1 MNVKKVYFILL
12 GLAVLTGILAI
23 VGVTTGNR
31 LMTKS
36 AQNLNDLKLETSV
49 LDEQQN
55 SLNRAR
61 QDIEKYA
68 DLEVIAKTVVPQ
80 EKDQARTI
88 RELVKLA
95 RDSGVPLTSITFPAS
110 DLGQKKTTK
119 SGSSSSSS
127 TTKKS
132 SSVPPLSQ
140 LKEVEG
146 LKGVY
151 QLEITIANDDSNP
164 VTYSALINFLKKLEQ
179 NRRTSQVATIGL
191 EPLANNRNLLTY
203 SMTLNVYI
211 KPDKS

>member
-12 GLAVLTGILAI
+12 GLAALTGILAI
-23 VGVTTGNR
+23 VGVTTGNK
-31 LMTKS
+31 LMIKS
-36 AQNLNDLKLETSV
+36 AQNLNNLKLETSV

-55 SLNRAR
+55 SLTRAR

-95 RDSGVPLTSITFPAS
+95 RDTGVPLTSITFPAS

-119 SGSSSSSS
+119 SGSSSSS

-203 SMTLNVYI
+203 NMTLNVYI